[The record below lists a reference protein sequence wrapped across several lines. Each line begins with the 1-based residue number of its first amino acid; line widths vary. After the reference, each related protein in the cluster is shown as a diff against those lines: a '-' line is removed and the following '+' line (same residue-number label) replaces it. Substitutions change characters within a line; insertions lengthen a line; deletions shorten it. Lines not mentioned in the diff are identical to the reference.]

1 MNDMRRAFLTTLMLL
16 AVFISAFSV
25 NFSSSITVAG
35 NTTLY
40 IDPPQIAGLNV
51 GDTFQINVTVSNVI
65 DLYGW
70 QFSLYY
76 RGDVLNATEVTDG
89 PFLKTHPD
97 TDEPIF
103 LKPVVTDAYNA
114 THGLIIA
121 SGTLVQVEGGVSGSG
136 TLATVTFK
144 IKEPASSTLHL
155 TDTKL
160 VDSAGPFGNLIP
172 HTTEEG
178 EVHWGLRDVAVVGVE
193 ISATKI
199 YEGHTLSI
207 DVVVANNGDHTETFD
222 VATYYD
228 SNIISSKPV
237 NDLTPGSQS
246 TLTFLWDTTGVEPST
261 YVIKAEAEAVPGET
275 NLDDNVLIDGFV
287 TVRSYALFL
296 VKIAEVV
303 PSNQSGYPAASFE
316 LGSMGYFKVT
326 VNNTSFELETVLVT
340 VNMYD
345 SSSTTLGV
353 VSFKGMIMPG
363 VSTFILG
370 LPISPAASVG
380 SAKVYANAFT
390 DWPYFGG
397 VPYCPEMSATFTIV
411 SP

>member
-1 MNDMRRAFLTTLMLL
+1 VKDMKRAFLTKLMLFVLFLTVFLVDFSPETL
-16 AVFISAFSV
+16 AE
-25 NFSSSITVAG
+25 
-35 NTTLY
+35 NTILY

-51 GDTFQINVTVSNVI
+51 GDAFQINVTVSDVI

-76 RGDVLNATEVTDG
+76 RGDVLNATEVAAG
-89 PFLKTHPD
+89 PFLENHPD
-97 TDEPIF
+97 TDETVLLTPI
-103 LKPVVTDAYNA
+103 VTDAYNA

-121 SGTLVQVEGGVSGSG
+121 SSTLVEVEGGVSGSG
-136 TLATVTFK
+136 ALATVTFK
-144 IKEPASSTLHL
+144 VKETGSSILHL
-155 TDTKL
+155 TGTKL
-160 VDSAGPFGNLIP
+160 VDSATPFGNLIT
-172 HTTEEG
+172 HTTEDG
-178 EVHWGLRDVAVVGVE
+178 EVHWGLRDVAIVDVE

-237 NDLTPGSQS
+237 YDLTPGSQS

-261 YVIKAEAEAVPGET
+261 YVIKAEAEVVPGET
-275 NLDDNVLIDGFV
+275 NLDDNVLIDGVV
-287 TVRSYALFL
+287 TVRSYAIFL
-296 VKIAEVV
+296 VKIVEVV
-303 PSNQSGYPAASFE
+303 PSNQSGYPAAGFE

-345 SSSTTLGV
+345 SSNTTLGV

-370 LPISPAASVG
+370 LPVSPAASVG

-397 VPYCPEMSATFTIV
+397 VPYCPEVSATFTIV